1 MRAHLAPQSLTEQQS
16 VDWPYARAARTP
28 PELREGA
35 CAPPQHR
42 KNTRNATPKARRRG
56 EAGPV
61 PGCPAV
67 PGHRR
72 PLARLPLGLAPGAVG
87 FRASRRVVVPPS
99 SEPPNPARQELAS
112 RSPPAG
118 SRTPPSLTDP
128 LLGETPDLQPPGGK
142 TLQASSPPR
151 TAPRLTPNRCPA
163 AVPPPSDSYMA
174 SPARRRRRPHGR
186 EQPEQPT
193 GPGRSW
199 PSTLRWLTP
208 GLTVGRRTDAPAP
221 VATGSPIRRR
231 AVAPRWRRRL
241 ARDGPRGR
249 VAGARGTGPPVARD
263 PAPPWS
269 GRPEGPAGPPSR
281 APPDTPA
288 DLRRF
293 EVERQPPGAPPK
305 AG

>member
-1 MRAHLAPQSLTEQQS
+1 MSCAHVWRVMRAHPPCHARTLGAAIPYGTTIRRLALR
-16 VDWPYARAARTP
+16 ARAARTH

-72 PLARLPLGLAPGAVG
+72 QLARLPLGLAPGAVG

-208 GLTVGRRTDAPAP
+208 GSPSGRERLEI
-221 VATGSPIRRR
+221 VS
-231 AVAPRWRRRL
+231 WRRV
-241 ARDGPRGR
+241 D
-249 VAGARGTGPPVARD
+249 GARR
-263 PAPPWS
+263 
-269 GRPEGPAGPPSR
+269 
-281 APPDTPA
+281 
-288 DLRRF
+288 LR
-293 EVERQPPGAPPK
+293 VVV
-305 AG
+305 